1 MRGLFISGV
10 VPLSE
15 RDVGEI
21 LQRLSRLEGKLDIML
36 EDREVIAHAMATANE
51 ALQSSKSAH
60 QRIDEVRSDVTWTWR
75 TAVGAV
81 IGAII
86 SLFMKFWER

>member
-1 MRGLFISGV
+1 M
-10 VPLSE
+10 SE

-36 EDREVIAHAMATANE
+36 EDREVIAQAMATANE

-60 QRIDEVRSDVTWTWR
+60 QRIDEVKSDVSWAWR

-86 SLFMKFWER
+86 SFFIRFWER